1 MFVSDKRLPSFVSTL
16 HQATLSLLFSCCCF
30 VGLFYLNSPFPFLAL
45 AVLNQAVL
53 ELSDLPVF
61 LGLKL

>member
-1 MFVSDKRLPSFVSTL
+1 MFVSGNRRLSLVGTL
-16 HQATLSLLFSCCCF
+16 HQATLSLLFPCCCF
-30 VGLFYLNSPFPFLAL
+30 VGLFSLHSPFPFLAL